1 MSSSPPRAAQWDTEG
16 GGVRDEMAQK
26 VKALPTKPEDLSSNP
41 KTHMVQGENSLELS
55 LIAAHEL

>member
-1 MSSSPPRAAQWDTEG
+1 
-16 GGVRDEMAQK
+16 MAQK